1 MYYTWLRS
9 FHIVAHESEFMKGT
23 NAIGVGQP
31 TVTAQVQSLKS
42 AFDVE
47 LFHRDEKP
55 TQLTY
60 RGETLYGFARFWI
73 DWCPRGTKNATLT
86 SSSVHGAAMD

>member
-9 FHIVAHESEFMKGT
+9 FHIVAHESEFMKET

-42 AFDVE
+42 AFGVE
-47 LFHRDEKP
+47 LFHRDENP
-55 TQLTY
+55 L
-60 RGETLYGFARFWI
+60 
-73 DWCPRGTKNATLT
+73 N
-86 SSSVHGAAMD
+86 

>member
-42 AFDVE
+42 AFGVE
-47 LFHRDEKP
+47 LFHRDENP
-55 TQLTY
+55 L
-60 RGETLYGFARFWI
+60 
-73 DWCPRGTKNATLT
+73 N
-86 SSSVHGAAMD
+86 